1 MRLLAVVALLVV
13 LVGSGHAPA
22 WAQAAGW
29 YLTPSFRLT
38 EEFDD
43 NIFARSSG
51 KESDFISVFSP
62 GIEAGYRSEPFTLLV
77 NSGFEA
83 DIFAEHPELNDAT
96 SAWHAG
102 FNLRYL
108 PIRPLTLGLHVAY
121 VETNRP
127 SSLPSDFGPILIA
140 PVVSSAASPP
150 SAAPPP
156 SAGTPPSDGSPP
168 STVPPSESAPSLIAP
183 ATVVEFGRR
192 RATFLSAS
200 PSAVYHFTPLTTGS
214 AAYTY
219 SHSTIEGGV
228 ANTTH
233 STGLSLSHQLT
244 ALDTGTLGFRVTVFE
259 SEGVATRT
267 SYTPTLGWTRK
278 VTPETTLSLSGGPRF
293 SDGSV
298 GPEVSARLDREFKL
312 LRVSLGYSRSEGF
325 VVGQAGAVN
334 TETYSGSVNFVP
346 LRSLLV
352 AVGPTITRISGGT
365 TSDTTI
371 YALGATASYQILRWL
386 TARASYRFAFQE
398 RAGGDILHNVFS
410 LGLEASYPYRIGQ

>member
-1 MRLLAVVALLVV
+1 MRLLAVAAVLAV
-13 LVGSGHAPA
+13 LVGFGHAPA

-43 NIFARSSG
+43 NIFATSSG

-77 NSGFEA
+77 NSGFDA
-83 DIFAEHPELNDAT
+83 DVFAEHPELSDAT

-102 FNLRYL
+102 LNLRYL
-108 PIRPLTLGLHVAY
+108 PIRPLALGLHVAY
-121 VETNRP
+121 IETNRP
-127 SSLPSDFGPILIA
+127 SNLASDLAPILIA
-140 PVVSSAASPP
+140 PAVP

-156 SAGTPPSDGSPP
+156 SAASPPIAGTPPSTP
-168 STVPPSESAPSLIAP
+168 SLSSDLAPALIAP

-192 RATFLSAS
+192 RATLLSAS
-200 PSAVYHFTPLTTGS
+200 PSAVYQFTPLTTGS

-219 SHSTIEGGV
+219 THSTLEGGV

-233 STGLSLSHQLT
+233 GTQLNLSHQLT
-244 ALDTGTLGFRVTVFE
+244 PLDTGTLGFRATVFE
-259 SEGVATRT
+259 SEGSATTT
-267 SYTPTLGWTRK
+267 SYAPTLGWTRK

-298 GPEVSARLDREFKL
+298 APEVSARLDREFKL

-325 VVGQAGAVN
+325 VVGESGAVK
-334 TETYSGSVNFVP
+334 TETYSGSVIFEP
-346 LRSLLV
+346 LKSLLV
-352 AVGPTITRISGGT
+352 AVVPAITKISGGS
-365 TSDTTI
+365 TSDRTI
-371 YALGATASYQILRWL
+371 YGLGASASYPILRWL
-386 TARASYRFAFQE
+386 TARASYRFAFEEQ
-398 RAGGDILHNVFS
+398 RGGDILHNVFS